1 MMRSLVVST
10 IVYFVAAFMI
20 KRRFEAMDIPR
31 GMTRSLMIFS
41 LALLVAYGAAAAV
54 DWLMPSS

>member
-10 IVYFVAAFMI
+10 IVYFIATFLI

-31 GMTRSLMIFS
+31 GTARSLMIFS
-41 LALLVAYGAAAAV
+41 LALLAAYGAAAAV
-54 DWLMPSS
+54 DWLIPPT